1 MKIQSIIED
10 VIIATGIAISLV
22 DIQQI
27 LSIILLV
34 FNVGWILFKCGVKI
48 YEKVKSKNYK
58 GIADDIKD
66 TTDELQTLSDSI
78 KDDSE
83 KKDK

>member
-10 VIIATGIAISLV
+10 VMIATGITVSLV

-34 FNVGWILFKCGVKI
+34 FNVVWIIVKCGIKI
-48 YEKVKSKNYK
+48 YEKIKKKDYK
-58 GIADDIKD
+58 GIANDIKE